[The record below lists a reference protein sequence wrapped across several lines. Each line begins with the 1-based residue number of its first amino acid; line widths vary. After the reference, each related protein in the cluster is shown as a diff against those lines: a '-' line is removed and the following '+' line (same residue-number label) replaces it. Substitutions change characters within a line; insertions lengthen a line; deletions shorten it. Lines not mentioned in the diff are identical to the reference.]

1 MSAAPEFKEVQM
13 DAPLEEGGRTS
24 RRRRNPRRGRKTR
37 SAPEEDATVVTKAE
51 APVVA
56 AVVASAAPIKPH
68 TAVAKPTAVVLAPP
82 KKKPAKVLLVPKGK
96 VATPRPLGHK
106 TFRAKRIRVMID
118 NTDKTRKHRSSVM
131 EQVDSLTDDQVRAAA
146 VHARLS
152 RRETVGNAP
161 IQLLRQMVK
170 DYQIMKRQL
179 Q

>member
-1 MSAAPEFKEVQM
+1 MSAAPEFKDVQM
-13 DAPLEEGGRTS
+13 DAPLEGGGGRTS
-24 RRRRNPRRGRKTR
+24 RRRGHRKASRKTR
-37 SAPEEDATVVTKAE
+37 SVPEEDTTVVTKAE
-51 APVVA
+51 APIKPVVA
-56 AVVASAAPIKPH
+56 AAVTTKPVVAAA
-68 TAVAKPTAVVLAPP
+68 VVVLAPP

-106 TFRAKRIRVMID
+106 TFRAKRIRVTID

>member
-1 MSAAPEFKEVQM
+1 M
-13 DAPLEEGGRTS
+13 DTPLEGGGNT
-24 RRRRNPRRGRKTR
+24 RRRRRGHRK
-37 SAPEEDATVVTKAE
+37 SQKSKGVPVENATIVTKAE
-51 APVVA
+51 AVA
-56 AVVASAAPIKPH
+56 AAP
-68 TAVAKPTAVVLAPP
+68 VAKPSLVMATKPVVVVLAPP

-96 VATPRPLGHK
+96 LVAPRPLVRK